1 MRRSF
6 AVASY
11 ALQKENNSTAESTD
25 AMMKMIITAP
35 LLKDGKRRGRVLD
48 DKAPPV
54 VLLSRVIFLFVDDV
68 DVGRDE

>member
-11 ALQKENNSTAESTD
+11 ALQKENNSTAENTD
-25 AMMKMIITAP
+25 AMMKMITTAP
-35 LLKDGKRRGRVLD
+35 SLKDGKRRGRALD

-54 VLLSRVIFLFVDDV
+54 VLLSRVIFLFVDVV
-68 DVGRDE
+68 DVV

>member
-1 MRRSF
+1 
-6 AVASY
+6 
-11 ALQKENNSTAESTD
+11 
-25 AMMKMIITAP
+25 MIITAP

-68 DVGRDE
+68 ECCRDE